1 MRSSYYDSK
10 NKQESNRARENKELT
25 EKIKE
30 IHLKSSKRYGAP
42 KIHEA
47 LKKAS
52 YVVSEKRVQR
62 LMKKAGI
69 RSIITKK

>member
-1 MRSSYYDSK
+1 M
-10 NKQESNRARENKELT
+10 N
-25 EKIKE
+25 
-30 IHLKSSKRYGAP
+30 SSKRYGAP